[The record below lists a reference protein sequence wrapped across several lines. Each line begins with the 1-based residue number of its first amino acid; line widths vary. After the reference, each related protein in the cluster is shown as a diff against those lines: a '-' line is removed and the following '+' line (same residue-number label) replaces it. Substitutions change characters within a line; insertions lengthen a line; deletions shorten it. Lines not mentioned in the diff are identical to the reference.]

1 MNYSEP
7 SCSHRPLRL
16 LLLMGAVLLG
26 VCLQAQNPQAPITMD
41 IRNATLRALVSQLEN
56 ATGYTF
62 VYGDEVRLTRRI
74 DLKVQKLT
82 INQVLEQAFSDQ
94 PVEFEISGKHIVL
107 LGRNTDRRQHS
118 GQPLRRGDGL
128 ECLRLLYPDLARR

>member
-1 MNYSEP
+1 
-7 SCSHRPLRL
+7 
-16 LLLMGAVLLG
+16 MGAVLLG

-41 IRNATLRALVSQLEN
+41 IRNATLRALVSRLEN

-62 VYGDEVRLTRRI
+62 VYGDEIRLIRRI

-82 INQVLEQAFSDQ
+82 IGQVLEQAFREQ

-107 LGRNTDRRQHS
+107 RKREIPRRRERRRFTVSDYITDTATISSQ
-118 GQPLRRGDGL
+118 
-128 ECLRLLYPDLARR
+128 